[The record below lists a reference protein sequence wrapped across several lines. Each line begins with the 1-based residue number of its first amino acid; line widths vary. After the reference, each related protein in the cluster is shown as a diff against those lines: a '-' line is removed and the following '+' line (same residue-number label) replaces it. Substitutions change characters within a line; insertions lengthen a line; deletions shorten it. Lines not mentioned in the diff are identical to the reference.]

1 MSSSS
6 PQAALPTP
14 TKAAPVGV
22 PTPAKV
28 VQAPLNLWESFMCG
42 GLAGCGAVTISN
54 IPETMKTRLQ
64 LQGELQR
71 HNPSAPKVYNNVF
84 DVFRKTWKHEG
95 IRGLQRGL
103 GPAYGYQILLNGS
116 RLGFYE
122 PIRKTLNKTIGR
134 DPNEGLAATALTAG
148 ALTGCIGAGLGSPL
162 FLVKARIQAYSPALP
177 VGAQHYYKNSFD
189 ALRTILRSDG
199 VLGLW
204 RGVNT
209 AFLRTAM
216 GSSVQLPSYN
226 MGKYYLTEKAGMRAD
241 SFWTFLLASSLS
253 GVCVC
258 LAMQPADT
266 ALTRMYNQN
275 TIKDPIT
282 GRVRGALYT
291 SPIDCLWKTF
301 KAEGIAGWYKGTT
314 AHFLR
319 ITPHTICTLVFNEL
333 IMAEYKK
340 LRG

>member
-6 PQAALPTP
+6 SSNSNSSIIKPNTVPVPTP
-14 TKAAPVGV
+14 TKTVG
-22 PTPAKV
+22 
-28 VQAPLNLWESFMCG
+28 APLTLLESFLCG

-71 HNPSAPKVYNNVF
+71 HNPSAPKIYKNVF
-84 DVFRKTWKHEG
+84 DVFVKTWKNEG

-103 GPAYGYQILLNGS
+103 IPAYGYQTLLNGS

-122 PIRKTLNKTIGR
+122 PIRQNLNKLIGKK
-134 DPNEGLAATALTAG
+134 PTQGVVSTAIAAG
-148 ALTGCIGAGLGSPL
+148 AITGCIGAALGSPL
-162 FLVKARIQAYSPALP
+162 FLVKARIQAYSPAFP
-177 VGAQHYYKNSFD
+177 VGAQHYYKGSYD
-189 ALRTILRSDG
+189 ALSTIVKSDG

-209 AFLRTAM
+209 AILRTAM

-226 MGKYYLTEKAGMRAD
+226 LGKHYLTKWGMKDD
-241 SFWTFLLASSLS
+241 SFWTFFLASSLS

-258 LAMQPADT
+258 IMMQPADT

-275 TIKDPIT
+275 TVKDPIT
-282 GRVRGALYT
+282 GKVRGALYQ

-319 ITPHTICTLVFNEL
+319 ITPHTICTLVFNEVSSSFVL
-333 IMAEYKK
+333 
-340 LRG
+340 